1 MGHYFTNDQLES
13 KPTRFTFQYHGHEL
27 IFNSDSGVFSKTF
40 IDYGSRVLLDAV
52 EIKDA
57 QTLLDLGCGYGTLGI
72 TLKAL
77 NPQLHVTM
85 VDVNRRAISLAKENI
100 TCNNLDNIDVYESN
114 IYENVDGTFDMIL
127 SNPPIRAGKKVV
139 HTILEE
145 AYDHLN
151 EGGRLVVVIRKKQ
164 GAPSAKAKMEEV
176 FSNCEILKKDK
187 GYYILQS
194 YK

>member
-13 KPTRFTFQYHGHEL
+13 KPTQFTFQYHGHEL

-57 QTLLDLGCGYGTLGI
+57 KTLLDLGCGYGTLGI

-114 IYENVDGTFDMIL
+114 IYEHVENTFDMIL

-164 GAPSAKAKMEEV
+164 GAPSAQAKMKEV
-176 FSNCEILKKDK
+176 FGNCEILKKDK